1 MSQKKNPKE
10 LTKNPPMSSDTTASI
25 VPGCETQSAELSGT
39 PALDRYYET
48 GELPEDGAMKE
59 LFLIMKEKGEI

>member
-10 LTKNPPMSSDTTASI
+10 LAKNPPMSSDTTASI
-25 VPGCETQSAELSGT
+25 VPGCKTHCAELSGT
-39 PALDRYYET
+39 PNLDRYYET
-48 GELPEDGAMKE
+48 GELPEDEAMRE